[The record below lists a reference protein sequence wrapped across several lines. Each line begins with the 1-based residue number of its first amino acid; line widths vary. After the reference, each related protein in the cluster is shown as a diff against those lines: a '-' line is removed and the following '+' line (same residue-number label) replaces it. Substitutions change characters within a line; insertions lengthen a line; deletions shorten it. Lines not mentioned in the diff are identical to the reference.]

1 VFDRVDERLA
11 ALADR
16 HGLAAGAAPRLRL
29 LLDLVADAPISVS
42 AVRDLPTA
50 VDVHAAD
57 SLSALALPE
66 LRVARTLADLGSGG
80 GFPGLPLALALPG
93 ATVTLIESSS
103 KKCVLLREAIACM
116 GLDNVRV
123 IDGRVEQW
131 AQGRRTQDV
140 VCARAVAPLG
150 TLVEYAAPLLLPG
163 GHLVAWK
170 ANPGAEELSRAV
182 VAAQTVGMAPTRVVA
197 VEPFD
202 GVRRSLHIY
211 QRVSSVPKQFPRRP
225 GMARK
230 RPL

>member
-1 VFDRVDERLA
+1 MSDGVDDRLD
-11 ALADR
+11 ALVER
-16 HGLAAGAAPRLRL
+16 HGLAAGAGRRLRL
-29 LLDLVADAPISVS
+29 LLDLVADAPISLS

-50 VDVHAAD
+50 ADVHAAD

-66 LRVARTLADLGSGG
+66 ILAARTLADLGSGG

-93 ATVTLIESSS
+93 TTVTLIESSS
-103 KKCVLLREAIACM
+103 KKCAFLRDAGSRL

-123 IDGRVEQW
+123 VDARVEEW
-131 AQGRRTQDV
+131 AQGRGTQDV

-150 TLVEYAAPLLLPG
+150 VLVEYAAPLLVLG

-170 ANPGAEELSRAV
+170 ANPGVEELRG
-182 VAAQTVGMAPTRVVA
+182 AAKAAPLVGMAPTRVVA
-197 VEPFD
+197 ARPFSD
-202 GVRRSLHIY
+202 ARRSLYIY
-211 QRVSSVPKQFPRRP
+211 QSLSSAPKHYPRRP